1 MPCAP
6 WWCTKAERR
15 TRVPEIVYLPKWGLT
30 MTEGTVVNWLKQV
43 GDQVAEG
50 EDLVEVETEKVLN
63 VLTAPVSGR
72 LAEIMVPAGETV
84 DVGAELARIEPAG

>member
-1 MPCAP
+1 MPEA
-6 WWCTKAERR
+6 
-15 TRVPEIVYLPKWGLT
+15 VYLPKWGLT

-63 VLTAPVSGR
+63 VLPAPIAGV
-72 LAEIMVPAGETV
+72 LAEIRVPAGETV
-84 DVGAELARIEPAG
+84 DVGAELALIVPAE